1 MDRAFLQAQTAAI
14 RAGIAATLGCD
25 EAAFEGE
32 QLTVVDRPDPPAWP
46 YTAILATFGVGT
58 VVSILPELR
67 DFAASRSVEEDYF
80 ALQPRYLSDLVAE
93 AASRGQT
100 VTAGSPALL
109 WALADPPPERAVP
122 DGLAL
127 RRMDPE
133 WMARHQQAGH
143 FRNAVGRSVSRGGRN
158 YYAYALLDP
167 AGEPAAIAGVFRTY
181 GLHEIGV
188 DVLRPHRGRGLANV
202 VVSAAARAIL
212 EEGNTP
218 LYGCGADN
226 TRSQRTALACGFIPV
241 ASDAT
246 IA

>member
-46 YTAILATFGVGT
+46 YTALLATFGLGT
-58 VVSILPELR
+58 VVSVLPELR
-67 DFAASRSVEEDYF
+67 ET
-80 ALQPRYLSDLVAE
+80 AE
-93 AASRGQT
+93 AATPRHHYDALRPAYLST
-100 VTAGSPALL
+100 LVTAANHRGDSVSATSVDIL
-109 WALADPPPERAVP
+109 WALAVPPRPPAAP
-122 DGLAL
+122 DGLEL
-127 RRMDPE
+127 RRMSPE
-133 WMARHQQAGH
+133 WMAGHQQAAH
-143 FRNAVGRSVSRGGRN
+143 FRNAVGHGVRN
-158 YYAYALLDP
+158 HYAYALLDP

-188 DVLRPHRGRGLANV
+188 DVLRSHRGRGLANV
-202 VVSAAARAIL
+202 VVAAAARAIL
-212 EEGNTP
+212 EDGATP
-218 LYGCGADN
+218 LHGCDASN
-226 TRSQRTALACGFIPV
+226 IRSQRTALACGFIPV

>member
-46 YTAILATFGVGT
+46 YTALLATFGLGT
-58 VVSILPELR
+58 VVSVLPELR
-67 DFAASRSVEEDYF
+67 DFAASRPLEKHYF
-80 ALQPRYLSDLVAE
+80 ALQPRYLGDLVSE
-93 AASRGQT
+93 AANHGHS
-100 VTAGSPALL
+100 VTAESPGLL
-109 WALADPPPERAVP
+109 WALADPPAKPTAP
-122 DGLAL
+122 DGFELH
-127 RRMDPE
+127 RMDPD

-143 FRNAVGRSVSRGGRN
+143 FRNAVGHPVSRAGRN
-158 YYAYALLDP
+158 FYAYAALTED
-167 AGEPAAIAGVFRTY
+167 GEPAAIAGVFRTY

-188 DVLRPHRGRGLANV
+188 DVLRDYRGHGLATIV
-202 VVSAAARAIL
+202 VAAAARAIL
-212 EEGNTP
+212 EDGATP
-218 LYGCGADN
+218 LYGCDASN
-226 TRSQRTALACGFIPV
+226 IRSQRTALACGFIPV